1 MSFAALSIDIQV
13 KASGGIAFYN
23 IPIELAYLCIQVG
36 LTVIYTILVAYRLLV
51 MRRKMKQAT
60 VQIDCST
67 YNTIVIMVVE
77 SAVAY
82 SVFAII
88 FIVAFALHY
97 NGISTLCFL
106 SIGQLQ
112 VSRQN
117 ANQLRP

>member
-60 VQIDCST
+60 AQIDCST